1 MLEIEPL
8 LCEPAF
14 RQSVL
19 SSVTDS
25 QVRSFFARYGDLS
38 EDRQTAWR
46 LPVLNKVTPLL
57 AIPGIRLMLGQRQ
70 GFSLPDL
77 LDNSPGHIILISLAV
92 DRLHGAAHLVGGL
105 LVSSLQTAI
114 MARVDQPEED
124 RTPINLYIDEFET
137 MATER
142 FETILAEGRR
152 FGLGLTL
159 SHQNLSQLP
168 QALRHAVLS
177 NSQTQLYFQTGATD
191 AAELA
196 REVACAQPREW
207 VRTSLIRQG
216 VGEAFLV
223 RRGEE
228 SVRLKVEHCPD
239 PKASP
244 FALDALRS
252 ASFATFARPRAEAE
266 RYKKDLKRF
275 QKLRASVQRRYA
287 EVVDMKTLEPQIA
300 KLLDTYVSSDT
311 VEILTLE
318 PVNIFDTA
326 AMERAI
332 DALDTPA
339 AKADTI
345 AFATERTITERMD
358 EDPALFRKFSEM
370 LRDTIQAFRD
380 QLLSEIEYLRRIR
393 DLRDQV
399 VTRTGDDLPPQ
410 LAGHD
415 VAQAYYRIA
424 LERLDRLGS
433 GTDKAIAVEI
443 ALMIDNAIRR
453 ELIVDWRDKEDVQNR
468 MRANIDDGFYELSQA
483 GRIVLD
489 WAVIDDLAAEA
500 SRVAKSRL

>member
-1 MLEIEPL
+1 
-8 LCEPAF
+8 
-14 RQSVL
+14 
-19 SSVTDS
+19 
-25 QVRSFFARYGDLS
+25 
-38 EDRQTAWR
+38 
-46 LPVLNKVTPLL
+46 
-57 AIPGIRLMLGQRQ
+57 
-70 GFSLPDL
+70 
-77 LDNSPGHIILISLAV
+77 
-92 DRLHGAAHLVGGL
+92 
-105 LVSSLQTAI
+105 
-114 MARVDQPEED
+114 
-124 RTPINLYIDEFET
+124 
-137 MATER
+137 
-142 FETILAEGRR
+142 
-152 FGLGLTL
+152 
-159 SHQNLSQLP
+159 
-168 QALRHAVLS
+168 
-177 NSQTQLYFQTGATD
+177 
-191 AAELA
+191 
-196 REVACAQPREW
+196 
-207 VRTSLIRQG
+207 
-216 VGEAFLV
+216 
-223 RRGEE
+223 
-228 SVRLKVEHCPD
+228 VRLKVEHCPD

-399 VTRTGDDLPPQ
+399 VTRTGDDLPP
-410 LAGHD
+410 
-415 VAQAYYRIA
+415 
-424 LERLDRLGS
+424 
-433 GTDKAIAVEI
+433 
-443 ALMIDNAIRR
+443 
-453 ELIVDWRDKEDVQNR
+453 
-468 MRANIDDGFYELSQA
+468 
-483 GRIVLD
+483 
-489 WAVIDDLAAEA
+489 
-500 SRVAKSRL
+500 